1 MMRKVLKAVLVLAI
15 VGAGYGIFYYL
26 KTSREVPHKQPP
38 GQRPTLVEVIEAKP
52 AGEPVTVSAM
62 GTVTAA
68 QTVTVFP
75 EVGGRIIYQSN
86 RLVPG
91 GRFSKG
97 QVLVKIDPTDYDLTI
112 KQQQARV
119 VQARMELARERGLK
133 SVAEREW
140 KLIQDEVQ
148 PTEEGKKLALREI
161 QLENAQAAVDAAQS
175 TLDQARL
182 MRERTVITAPFN
194 AVVTEEFVDRGQVV
208 SVATRIAT
216 LVATDKFWVQVS
228 VPVDR
233 LSWIQIPGVNSQEGS
248 PAEVVQQAGTEL
260 EIKRQGRVIKLE
272 GSLDPKGK
280 MARLLVEV
288 DDPLGTPGDHG
299 TVMPLLLGSYVSMQI
314 LGPQVPDALALPR
327 RALREKS
334 RVWVMKDKQMQIR
347 KVEVIWS
354 RGDIVFV
361 RGDLRL
367 GEAVVTSRIVTPIE
381 GMLLYTKDDEP
392 AAPRGRSE
400 GEEAS

>member
-1 MMRKVLKAVLVLAI
+1 MRKILKAVLVLAI
-15 VGAGYGIFYYL
+15 VGAGYGVFYYL
-26 KTSREVPHKQPP
+26 KTSREVPHRQPP
-38 GQRPTLVEVIEAKP
+38 GQRPTLVEVVEAKT
-52 AGEPVTVSAM
+52 AEEPVMVSAM

-75 EVGGRIIYQSN
+75 EVGGRIVYQSN

-91 GRFSKG
+91 GRFSRG
-97 QVLVKIDPTDYDLTI
+97 QVLVKIDPTDYDLVI
-112 KQQQARV
+112 KQHQARV
-119 VQARMELARERGLK
+119 VQAKMELARERGLK

-148 PTEEGKKLALREI
+148 PTEEGRKLALREI

-175 TLDQARL
+175 SLDQARL
-182 MRERTVITAPFN
+182 MRERTVIKAPFN

-208 SVATRIAT
+208 SPASRIAT

-228 VPVDR
+228 APVDR
-233 LSWIQIPGVNSQEGS
+233 LSWIHIPGVNSKEGS
-248 PAEVVQQAGTEL
+248 PAEVIQQTGTDL
-260 EIKRQGRVIKLE
+260 EMKRRGKVIKLE

-288 DDPLGTPGDHG
+288 DDPLGTPGENG
-299 TVMPLLLGSYVSMQI
+299 TVMPLLLGGYVNVQI
-314 LGPQVPDALALPR
+314 QGPRVPDALALPR

-334 RVWVMKDKQMQIR
+334 RVWVMSDKKLQVR
-347 KVEVIWS
+347 KVEVVWS
-354 RGDIVFV
+354 RGDTVFV
-361 RGDLRL
+361 RGDLRS
-367 GEAVVTSRIVTPIE
+367 GETVVNSRIVTPIE
-381 GMLLYTKDDEP
+381 GMLLYTQGDEP
-392 AAPRGRSE
+392 TAPRGGPK

>member
-1 MMRKVLKAVLVLAI
+1 MRKVLKAVLVLAI

-38 GQRPTLVEVIEAKP
+38 GQRPTLVEVSGARP

-62 GTVTAA
+62 GTVTPA

-75 EVGGRIIYQSN
+75 EVGGRIVYQSN

-97 QVLVKIDPTDYDLTI
+97 QVLVRIEPTDYDLAI

-119 VQARMELARERGLK
+119 VQAKMELARERGLK

-148 PTEEGKKLALREI
+148 PTEEGRKLALREI

-175 TLDQARL
+175 ALDQARL
-182 MRERTVITAPFN
+182 MRERTVIKAPFS

-208 SVATRIAT
+208 SPASRIAT

-233 LSWIQIPGVNSQEGS
+233 LSWIHIPGVNSEEGS
-248 PAEVVQQAGTEL
+248 PAEVVQQTGTDL
-260 EIKRQGRVIKLE
+260 EVKRQGRVIKLQ

-288 DDPLGTPGDHG
+288 DDPLGTPGENG
-299 TVMPLLLGSYVSMQI
+299 TVMPLLLGGYVNVKIQ
-314 LGPQVPDALALPR
+314 GPRVPDALALPR

-334 RVWVMKDKQMQIR
+334 RVWVMKDKRMQIR
-347 KVEVIWS
+347 KVEVLWS
-354 RGDIVFV
+354 RGDTIFV
-361 RGDLRL
+361 RGDLRS
-367 GEAVVTSRIVTPIE
+367 GEPVVTSRIVTPIE
-381 GMLLYTKDDEP
+381 GMLLYTQGDEP
-392 AAPRGRSE
+392 GKPRGRPE
-400 GEEAS
+400 GKEAS